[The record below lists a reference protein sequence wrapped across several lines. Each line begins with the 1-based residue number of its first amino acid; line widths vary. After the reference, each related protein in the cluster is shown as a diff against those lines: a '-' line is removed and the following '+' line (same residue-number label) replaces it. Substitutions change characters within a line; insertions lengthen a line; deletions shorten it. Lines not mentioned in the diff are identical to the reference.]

1 MMQLDLS
8 EVEKS
13 KKFDFSKNIPFLAI
27 SKLRLSTYTCTPSGT
42 PKLKFWLSLPIPKLF
57 SYPLEKMGC
66 LKSRLT
72 LATARQGSIA
82 LLNIFFANFSV
93 KKGSKSDRITRFFAL
108 NFIKKY
114 CLQGAE
120 QF

>member
-13 KKFDFSKNIPFLAI
+13 KKFDFSKNVLFLAI

-57 SYPLEKMGC
+57 SYPP
-66 LKSRLT
+66 LKKKKVVFTNL
-72 LATARQGSIA
+72 
-82 LLNIFFANFSV
+82 FFF
-93 KKGSKSDRITRFFAL
+93 
-108 NFIKKY
+108 
-114 CLQGAE
+114 
-120 QF
+120 